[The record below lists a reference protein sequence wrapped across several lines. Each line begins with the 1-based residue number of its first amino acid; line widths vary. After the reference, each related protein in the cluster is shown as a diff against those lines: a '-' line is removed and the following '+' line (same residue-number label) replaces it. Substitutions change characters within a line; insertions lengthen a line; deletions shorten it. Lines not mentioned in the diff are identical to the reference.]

1 MGLQHVENLL
11 RRHRG
16 QVVNIRTMFGG
27 VYEGVISDINSDYV
41 TLTVENSDTPKE
53 TYVLLQSIEAV
64 QSRKQ
69 ESKAREAAN
78 GG

>member
-16 QVVNIRTMFGG
+16 QAVNIRTMFGG

-41 TLTVENSDTPKE
+41 TLTLENGDTQKE

-69 ESKAREAAN
+69 ETQVKEAVNAE
-78 GG
+78 